1 MPFMKSPGT
10 VMERKAAALFTR
22 RHEEIVWGVLLRLK
36 LFEED
41 GSILDKNHYE
51 TI

>member
-1 MPFMKSPGT
+1 MPFMNFLVT
-10 VMERKAAALFTR
+10 VLERQAAALFAR
-22 RHEEIVWGVLLRLK
+22 RHKEIVWGVLLRLK

-51 TI
+51 TK